1 MNHVLLR
8 CRNRIRKILVE
19 YLADNKIK
27 YRDGDDDDGTY
38 LMTDSIPIR
47 QFLERLWLIDETN
60 SYYLII
66 EYL

>member
-1 MNHVLLR
+1 MNHVLLLQDS
-8 CRNRIRKILVE
+8 IRKILVE

-27 YRDGDDDDGTY
+27 YRDGDDDGTY

-60 SYYLII
+60 SYYLI